1 MAAPALHWNA
11 EALRSQLAARRPAI
25 DLEIVAETGSTNTDL
40 LERLRAAPFVPCL
53 RVAEQQTA
61 GRGRHGRHWHAERGT
76 SLTFSLAL
84 PIARADWSGLSL
96 AIGVAVADALD
107 PSHGAPRIGLK
118 WPNDLWLLD
127 APGRGRKLGGILIE
141 TAPSVAGRVAVIGIG
156 LNLIGRRGDAARFGT
171 GYASLDE
178 LAHVGDAPTTLGRV
192 AGPLLDAIERF
203 EQAGFGAF
211 HARFAP
217 ATCSPAS
224 RSGPPIDA
232 LPTASPQASAT
243 TVRCSSAPPTGRCT
257 AIASGEVSVRID
269 AAAATTPC

>member
-1 MAAPALHWNA
+1 MTATALHWNA

-53 RVAEQQTA
+53 RVAEQQSA

-76 SLTFSLAL
+76 ALTFSLAL
-84 PIARADWSGLSL
+84 SIARADWSGLSL

-178 LAHVGDAPTTLGRV
+178 LAAAGNAPTTLSRV
-192 AGPLLDAIERF
+192 AGPVLDAIERF
-203 EQAGFGAF
+203 EQSGFGAF
-211 HARFAP
+211 HARFGARDLL
-217 ATCSPAS
+217 AG
-224 RSGPPIDA
+224 RPIRTSDRRAADGIAAGVSEDGA
-232 LPTASPQASAT
+232 LL
-243 TVRCSSAPPTGRCT
+243 VRAADGTLH

>member
-1 MAAPALHWNA
+1 MAALALHWNA

-40 LERLRAAPFVPCL
+40 LERLRAGPFAPCL
-53 RVAEQQTA
+53 RVAEQQSA
-61 GRGRHGRHWHAERGT
+61 GRGRQGRHWHTERGAA
-76 SLTFSLAL
+76 LTFSLAR

-107 PSHGAPRIGLK
+107 PSPGAPRIGLK

-141 TAPSVAGRVAVIGIG
+141 TAPVVPGRVAVIGIG
-156 LNLIGRRGDAARFGT
+156 LNLLGLRADGAAFGS

-178 LAHVGDAPTTLGRV
+178 LVAAADAPATLARV
-192 AGPLLDAIERF
+192 AGPLLDAVERF

-211 HARFAP
+211 HARFSARDLLAGRPVRTTERRAP
-217 ATCSPAS
+217 DGIAAGV
-224 RSGPPIDA
+224 SGDGA
-232 LPTASPQASAT
+232 LLVRGTDGALH
-243 TVRCSSAPPTGRCT
+243 TV
-257 AIASGEVSVRID
+257 ASGEVSVRLD
-269 AAAATTPC
+269 AAAAATSC